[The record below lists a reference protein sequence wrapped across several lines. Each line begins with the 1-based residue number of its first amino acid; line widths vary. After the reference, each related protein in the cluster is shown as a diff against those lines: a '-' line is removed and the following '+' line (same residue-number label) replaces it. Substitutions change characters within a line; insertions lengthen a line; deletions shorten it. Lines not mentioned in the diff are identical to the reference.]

1 MPKKLTIVS
10 GIALILLSALIAALA
25 MIANSGRD
33 ALPQPPERVSVLFPE
48 ENTIRIMPYNEF
60 LKGCVRGLLPNGIEP
75 SPEAVK
81 AIAAAEHTRA
91 MYHLS
96 NKSPSEAYSADF
108 SVSDDFPYTEQPSDE
123 KSDSISAAYN
133 VEELPLILYAG
144 EPINAQMCKIS
155 TGSTDPSPPYS
166 PSLPLLCDIGV
177 KGSETSIAITYDN
190 VRRALGYK
198 VISPN
203 FEEWFHDPVYAE
215 SGTLIYIGFC
225 DTNITGAALR
235 KALNLRSTAI
245 RIEYRE
251 EKFYFYCKGVG
262 ENRGMSAN
270 AAIFLA
276 QSGKSSKEILA
287 TFYPECTVSLPK

>member
-10 GIALILLSALIAALA
+10 GIALILLSALITAVAVT
-25 MIANSGRD
+25 ANSRRNT
-33 ALPQPPERVSVLFPE
+33 LPQPPDKVSVLFPK
-48 ENTIRIMPYNEF
+48 ENTIRIMPYSEF
-60 LKGCVRGLLPNGIEP
+60 LLCCVRGLLPNGIEP

-91 MYHLS
+91 MYHLA
-96 NKSPSEAYSADF
+96 NKTASEAYSADF
-108 SVSDDFPYTEQPSDE
+108 SVSDDFPYTEQPSD
-123 KSDSISAAYN
+123 KDPDNLSSVYSLD
-133 VEELPLILYAG
+133 ELPIILYDG

-155 TGSTDPSPPYS
+155 TGATDPSPPYS
-166 PSLPLLCDIGV
+166 PSLPLLCDVGA
-177 KGSETSIAITYDN
+177 KGSETSIAITCDN

-198 VISPN
+198 TIAPN

-225 DTNITGAALR
+225 DSNVTGAALR

-245 RIEYRE
+245 TVEYRE

-276 QSGKSSKEILA
+276 NSGKSAEEILS
-287 TFYPECTVSLPK
+287 TFYPDCKI